1 MKRPLKPLNLI
12 IHYKI
17 CEWSDKDSPLKHYYV
32 VVKTLGGKTSI
43 LLDIKQSLHV
53 EEEISSDTFN
63 IFVVRKE
70 SIFPSYE
77 KAEHLESTN
86 KQLIDALKSA
96 KQYIENGIDLGYII
110 EPDST
115 DPALEVLPKI
125 IQALRNERKMVKM
138 KFKDAPVGARFK
150 FPDDETIW
158 VKINAYPKS
167 PLEDGGGLIVQW
179 NGNVEGRQSFCS
191 FVDENEGIDFNT
203 VVELV

>member
-77 KAEHLESTN
+77 KAERH
-86 KQLIDALKSA
+86 
-96 KQYIENGIDLGYII
+96 
-110 EPDST
+110 
-115 DPALEVLPKI
+115 
-125 IQALRNERKMVKM
+125 M
-138 KFKDAPVGARFK
+138 KRRWF
-150 FPDDETIW
+150 
-158 VKINAYPKS
+158 
-167 PLEDGGGLIVQW
+167 L
-179 NGNVEGRQSFCS
+179 
-191 FVDENEGIDFNT
+191 
-203 VVELV
+203 

>member
-53 EEEISSDTFN
+53 EETSPDTWNFN

-77 KAEHLESTN
+77 KAEQH
-86 KQLIDALKSA
+86 
-96 KQYIENGIDLGYII
+96 
-110 EPDST
+110 
-115 DPALEVLPKI
+115 
-125 IQALRNERKMVKM
+125 M
-138 KFKDAPVGARFK
+138 KRRWF
-150 FPDDETIW
+150 
-158 VKINAYPKS
+158 
-167 PLEDGGGLIVQW
+167 L
-179 NGNVEGRQSFCS
+179 
-191 FVDENEGIDFNT
+191 
-203 VVELV
+203 